1 MEGMP
6 ATLKLPDAM
15 AAVRPHLGDVV
26 ARLEARSPYAAI
38 GLSSFHGL
46 SISIDHQEERVKE
59 ETPSAGAVLRA
70 FDGRTIH
77 EHSIGSFAL
86 ADLQSEA
93 TAFTG
98 SLPGSDGRRLDVPC
112 GISGGRDF
120 ALSMAVPPESL
131 SLAEKVDRCRVL
143 QQRLRK
149 VDSRV
154 QNARITYYERI
165 EHSLFRSREADLAQ
179 GIHRLRLG
187 VVVFVRDGDEVRYNW
202 ETKSATGGWETL
214 EFSEWEIDAVVE
226 MALRLLQAGP
236 IEPGEYEVVTT
247 PGVSGT
253 ICHESFG
260 HGVETDM
267 FVKERARAAYYL
279 DQVVASSVV
288 DILDDP
294 TYPGAFGGYFFD
306 DEGYLASP
314 THIVEGGVP
323 RGGITDLGSATALGI
338 PRTANGRRQDYT
350 RKAYARMSNT
360 YFGPG
365 SATLQ
370 DLVAEAGNGIYLQ
383 NWNSGMEDPQ
393 GWGIQVTC
401 LFGQEIRDGRLTDTY
416 FTPVTISGYVPDVL
430 RTVRG
435 IGSQVSLEGGWCGK
449 GTKEMIPTSEG
460 GSYMLLRA
468 HLG

>member
-1 MEGMP
+1 MP
-6 ATLKLPDAM
+6 AILNLPDPM
-15 AAVRPHLGDVV
+15 GVVRPHLGELV
-26 ARLEARSPYAAI
+26 ARLEARSPYASI
-38 GLSSFHGL
+38 GLSSIHGM

-70 FDGRTIH
+70 FDGRTI
-77 EHSIGSFAL
+77 EERSIGSFAL
-86 ADLQSEA
+86 ADLQTEA
-93 TAFTG
+93 ATFAG
-98 SLPGSDGRRLDVPC
+98 SLPGSDGRRLEVPC
-112 GISGGRDF
+112 GISGRQDF
-120 ALSMAVPPESL
+120 ALSMAVPPESM
-131 SLAEKVDRCRVL
+131 SLADKIDRCRVL

-149 VDSRV
+149 VDPRV
-154 QNARITYYERI
+154 QNARIAYYERV

-179 GIHRLRLG
+179 TIHRLRLG

-202 ETKSATGGWETL
+202 RTKSATAGWEAL
-214 EFSEWEIDAVVE
+214 EFSGEEIDEVVE
-226 MALRLLQAGP
+226 VALRLLKAGR

-267 FVKERARAAYYL
+267 FVKERARAASYI
-279 DQVVASSVV
+279 DQVVASPLV

-294 TYPGAFGGYFFD
+294 TYPEAFGGYFFD

-314 THIVEGGVP
+314 TRIVEGGFF
-323 RGGITDLGSATALGI
+323 RGGITDLGSATSLEI
-338 PRTANGRRQDYT
+338 PRTANGRRQDYS
-350 RKAYARMSNT
+350 RKSYARMSNT

-370 DLVAEAGNGIYLQ
+370 ELVADAGDGIYVQ

-393 GWGIQVTC
+393 GWGIQVIC
-401 LFGQEIRDGRLTDTY
+401 LIGQEIRDGRLTDTY
-416 FTPVTISGYVPDVL
+416 FTPVSISGYVPDVL
-430 RTVRG
+430 QTVRG
-435 IGSQVSLEGGWCGK
+435 IGNRVSMDGGWCGK
-449 GTKEMIPTSEG
+449 GSKEMIPTSAG
-460 GSYMLLRA
+460 GPYMLLRA